1 MLVLYVLF
9 LQTQE
14 FRAMDK
20 SHRRKDLGSMSGRPP
35 PNHYGSEGGGRL
47 FEGQGGAAWWG
58 TQEAYQ
64 GDTGGQWQ

>member
-1 MLVLYVLF
+1 
-9 LQTQE
+9 
-14 FRAMDK
+14 MDK
-20 SHRRKDLGSMSGRPP
+20 SHRKKDLGSMSGRPP